1 MSDNIEM
8 QNAYKYYQTDNNY
21 PQSSQLNINSN
32 NVDTLN
38 SNNSLCGE
46 SSQIIQNFYKV
57 DIKEIGPTTQDIKE
71 TIFEE
76 DLNIVINE
84 LINLCFEEVLNKKQF
99 VLDYFN
105 IHKINLQ
112 EIYNWILNNETTSS
126 NSIYLLGYFNY
137 HGIGTNINKKNAFEL
152 YKKAADLG
160 NLSGMCNLGRCY
172 ELGDG
177 IGVNKQKA
185 FELYQKVADLGFAY
199 GIYYLGRCYKKGI
212 GTNIDTKKAFEL
224 YKKAADLGHLYGMN
238 NLGCCYDG
246 GIGTDVNK
254 QKAFELFQKAANL
267 GNDMAQYNIALMYKS
282 GDGIEK
288 NVDQAI
294 YWFKKSAEQ
303 GDQEAQNK
311 LNKLLKINE
320 PYNHFF

>member
-1 MSDNIEM
+1 MSDNTEV
-8 QNAYKYYQTDNNY
+8 QASNEYYQTDNNY

-137 HGIGTNINKKNAFEL
+137 HGIGTNIDKKNAFEL
-152 YKKAADLG
+152 YKKA
-160 NLSGMCNLGRCY
+160 
-172 ELGDG
+172 
-177 IGVNKQKA
+177 V
-185 FELYQKVADLGFAY
+185 
-199 GIYYLGRCYKKGI
+199 
-212 GTNIDTKKAFEL
+212 
-224 YKKAADLGHLYGMN
+224 DLGHLDGMN

-303 GDQEAQNK
+303 GNQE
-311 LNKLLKINE
+311 
-320 PYNHFF
+320 